1 MIKILVGIVI
11 GIWLGMEYREEIQNL
26 MQFFV
31 KTISF

>member
-11 GIWLGMEYREEIQNL
+11 GIWVGMEYPEEIQNL

-31 KTISF
+31 KTVSF